1 MQISNEGIEKKPG
14 GKSTTSFCSAA
25 ITAVVVCYNE
35 ASLLPRCLKAL
46 QFCDEIIVV
55 DVGSAD
61 DSAAI
66 ARKYGATVLQHEW
79 VPFGEKVRHFA
90 MGNAKHKWTL
100 FIDPD
105 EVVPPC
111 LASQMRDAIH
121 NNPDA
126 ALIRVPW
133 QFYFK
138 GKPLRCCI
146 WGRQNSTKSVLIH
159 RDRVKLSEQVHTFGD
174 TIGLFGKVV
183 IPRQDDNA
191 LQHYWMQSY
200 KELFEKHLR
209 YIRYEG
215 ERRFTRGD
223 KYSLKAMTAGT
234 FHALKQNLTDY
245 RGMHCGFTGIFLS
258 LFYSWYVFM
267 GWISLRQYERNHKRG
282 E

>member
-1 MQISNEGIEKKPG
+1 MQVRDEGDEKKAG
-14 GKSTTSFCSAA
+14 GKSTTGLCPTAM
-25 ITAVVVCYNE
+25 TAVVVCYNE
-35 ASLLPRCLKAL
+35 ALLLPRCLNAL

-55 DVGSAD
+55 DIGSTD

-66 ARKYGATVLQHEW
+66 ARKYGATVLQHGW
-79 VPFGEKVRHFA
+79 VPFVEKVRHFA
-90 MGNAKHKWTL
+90 VENAKHEWIL

-105 EVVPPC
+105 EVVPAC
-111 LASQMRDAIH
+111 LASQMRDAIQ

-174 TIGLFGKVV
+174 TLGALREVA

-191 LQHYWMQSY
+191 LEHYWMQSY

-215 ERRFTRGD
+215 ERRFTRGST
-223 KYSLKAMTAGT
+223 YSLRGMIAETL
-234 FHALKQNLTDY
+234 HALKQNLIDY
-245 RGMHCGFTGIFLS
+245 RGMRCGFTGIFLS
-258 LFYSWYVFM
+258 FFYSWYVFM
-267 GWISLRQYERNHKRG
+267 GWLSLRQYERHHKRG